1 MMDQEKPLVFPF
13 HYGQEAEQYSFYK
26 VPKILFTSPMFEKLS
41 TEAKLL
47 YGLLLDRMQLSIQT
61 GWIDDEGRVYIY
73 FTIESI
79 MRALNCGNKKASA
92 LLAELDEKRGIGL
105 ITRVRQGLGKPDKI
119 LVHKCALAE
128 MSGIHFKRCQND
140 TSKEGK
146 QTAPKMSKPPP
157 NKTDSNKTEI
167 NETEFYPIH
176 SENVL
181 ETGYDAKAYEQYRKY
196 FWEQLA
202 MDALLVDY
210 PYDQEALNEILD
222 ILVETVCSNRQ
233 TIRIA
238 GDDKPVKVVKERLM
252 KLNVEHIR
260 YVMSCMK
267 ETTVKVRNIRQYL
280 LAALYNAPATI
291 SHYYSALV
299 QHNMYGQSE

>member
-1 MMDQEKPLVFPF
+1 MIPKDKPVVFPF
-13 HYGQEAEQYSFYK
+13 HYGQEADQYSFYK
-26 VPKILFTSPMFEKLS
+26 VPKMLFTSPVFEKLS

-47 YGLLLDRMQLSIQT
+47 YGLLLDRMQLSIQN
-61 GWIDDEGRVYIY
+61 GWIDEEGRVYIY

-92 LLAELDEKRGIGL
+92 LLAELDEKKGIGL

-119 LVHKCALAE
+119 LVHKCVNAE
-128 MSGIHFKRCQND
+128 MSRLPLQTCQND
-140 TSKEGK
+140 TSRDVKRNDLE
-146 QTAPKMSKPPP
+146 MSKPPP
-157 NKTDSNKTEI
+157 NKTDSNKTE
-167 NETEFYPIH
+167 
-176 SENVL
+176 ENDTYLIYQQKEIGSGCDTSV
-181 ETGYDAKAYEQYRKY
+181 YEQYRSF

-202 MDALLVDY
+202 MDSLLVDY
-210 PYDQEALNEILD
+210 PYDNEALYEIFD

-233 TIRIA
+233 FIRIA
-238 GDDKPVKVVKERLM
+238 GDDKPIEIVRSRLM

-267 ETTVKVRNIRQYL
+267 ETTVKVRNIKQYL
-280 LAALYNAPATI
+280 LAALYNAPTTI

-299 QHNMYGQSE
+299 QHDMYSGGE